1 MTQVNFHLSSNMFV
15 KCCLSKLGTEVKS
28 TGQKK
33 KKKKFCL
40 QKERGKKSCSH
51 HSSTMHLTNGWAIN
65 RRCKND

>member
-1 MTQVNFHLSSNMFV
+1 MTQIIFHLSSNMF
-15 KCCLSKLGTEVKS
+15 KCTLSNLGTE
-28 TGQKK
+28 GK